1 MRCVRTML
9 VATFLF
15 IFTLLVVRL
24 LYLIMHV
31 RLPRQSTATPV
42 VTMVVLGSGGHTME
56 MLRLLS
62 GMDLVNFSR
71 RVYVAAEA
79 DTMSIKKI
87 TTFEQSLG
95 NKEAFIKRI
104 PRARQVLQSY
114 ISAVLSTLIAILYSF
129 PITFSTLPDLLL
141 CNGPGTCIPLCF
153 WCFVLKFFWI
163 KDVTIMYVESICRVK
178 TLSLSALILYFI
190 ADHILVQWPQLQ
202 KVYPRTKYIGR
213 LI

>member
-1 MRCVRTML
+1 
-9 VATFLF
+9 
-15 IFTLLVVRL
+15 
-24 LYLIMHV
+24 MHV
-31 RLPRQSTATPV
+31 KLPRQSGATPV

-62 GMDLVNFSR
+62 GMDHVNFSQ
-71 RVYVAAEA
+71 RVYVTA
-79 DTMSIKKI
+79 DADVMSIKKI
-87 TTFEQSLG
+87 TTFEQSRG
-95 NKEAFIKRI
+95 NGEPLIKKI

-114 ISAVLSTLIAILYSF
+114 VSAVLSTLIAIFYSF
-129 PITFSTLPDLLL
+129 PITFNASPDLLL

-163 KDVTIMYVESICRVK
+163 KDVNIVYVESICRVK

-202 KVYPRTKYIGR
+202 KAYPRTEYIGR
-213 LI
+213 VI

>member
-1 MRCVRTML
+1 ML
-9 VATFLF
+9 VTILLL

-24 LYLIMHV
+24 LYLVIYV
-31 RLPRQSTATPV
+31 KLPRQSSATPM

-62 GMDLVNFSR
+62 GMDLVNFSQ
-71 RVYVAAEA
+71 RVYVTA
-79 DTMSIKKI
+79 DADAMSIKKI
-87 TTFEQSLG
+87 TTFEQSHG
-95 NKEAFIKRI
+95 NGEPLIKKI
-104 PRARQVLQSY
+104 PRARQVLESY
-114 ISAVLSTLIAILYSF
+114 VSAVLSTLIAIFYTF
-129 PITFSTLPDLLL
+129 PITFNTLPDLLL

-163 KDVTIMYVESICRVK
+163 KDVNIVYVESICRVK

-202 KVYPRTKYIGR
+202 KAYPRTEYIGR
-213 LI
+213 VI

>member
-1 MRCVRTML
+1 ML
-9 VATFLF
+9 VTILLL
-15 IFTLLVVRL
+15 IFTLLIVRL
-24 LYLIMHV
+24 LYLVMHV
-31 RLPRQSTATPV
+31 KLPRQSSATPV

-62 GMDLVNFSR
+62 GMDLVNFSH
-71 RVYVAAEA
+71 RVYVTA
-79 DTMSIKKI
+79 DADMMSIKKI
-87 TTFEQSLG
+87 TTFEQSHG
-95 NKEAFIKRI
+95 NEEPLIKKI

-114 ISAVLSTLIAILYSF
+114 ISAVLSTLIAIFYSF
-129 PITFSTLPDLLL
+129 PITFNTLPDLLL

-163 KDVTIMYVESICRVK
+163 KDVNIVYVESICRVK

-202 KVYPRTKYIGR
+202 KAYPRTQYIGR
-213 LI
+213 VI

>member
-1 MRCVRTML
+1 
-9 VATFLF
+9 
-15 IFTLLVVRL
+15 
-24 LYLIMHV
+24 
-31 RLPRQSTATPV
+31 
-42 VTMVVLGSGGHTME
+42 MVVLGSGGHTME

-62 GMDLVNFSR
+62 GMDLVNFYQ

-129 PITFSTLPDLLL
+129 PITFST
-141 CNGPGTCIPLCF
+141 
-153 WCFVLKFFWI
+153 
-163 KDVTIMYVESICRVK
+163 
-178 TLSLSALILYFI
+178 
-190 ADHILVQWPQLQ
+190 
-202 KVYPRTKYIGR
+202 
-213 LI
+213 

>member
-1 MRCVRTML
+1 MVVTIL
-9 VATFLF
+9 LL

-24 LYLIMHV
+24 LYLVIRV
-31 RLPRQSTATPV
+31 KLPRQSNSTPV

-62 GMDLVNFSR
+62 GMDLANFSR
-71 RVYVAAEA
+71 RIYVAADT
-79 DTMSIKKI
+79 DTMSIGKI
-87 TTFEQSLG
+87 TAFEQSCG
-95 NKEAFIKRI
+95 NREPVIKKI
-104 PRARQVLQSY
+104 PRARNVLQSY
-114 ISAVLSTLIAILYSF
+114 VTAIASTLIAIFYSF
-129 PITFSTLPDLLL
+129 PITFTCLPDLLL

-163 KDVTIMYVESICRVK
+163 KDISIVYVESICRVK

-202 KVYPRTKYIGR
+202 KAFPRTEYIGR
-213 LI
+213 VI

>member
-1 MRCVRTML
+1 ML
-9 VATFLF
+9 FTTLLF
-15 IFTLLVVRL
+15 IFALLVVRL
-24 LYLIMHV
+24 LYLMMHV
-31 RLPRQSTATPV
+31 RLPRQSTANPV

-71 RVYVAAEA
+71 RVYVAAET

-87 TTFEQSLG
+87 TTFEQSRG
-95 NKEAFIKRI
+95 NREPLIRRI

-129 PITFSTLPDLLL
+129 PITFSILPDLLL

-163 KDVTIMYVESICRVK
+163 KDVNIMYVESICRVK

-202 KVYPRTKYIGR
+202 KAYPRTEYIGR
-213 LI
+213 VV